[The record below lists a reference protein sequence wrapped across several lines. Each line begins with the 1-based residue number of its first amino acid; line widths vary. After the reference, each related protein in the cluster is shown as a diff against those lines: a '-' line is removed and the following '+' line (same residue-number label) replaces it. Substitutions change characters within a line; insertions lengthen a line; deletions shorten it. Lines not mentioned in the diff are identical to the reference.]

1 MSNENIHLVTNR
13 HVQDVATDLTIAY
26 IQKYAYLRKK
36 LQKYINY
43 SIKLQLKL
51 LIVNINSY

>member
-26 IQKYAYLRKK
+26 IQKYALSKEEVAEIYK
-36 LQKYINY
+36 LFYKTAVEAFNCEY
-43 SIKLQLKL
+43 
-51 LIVNINSY
+51 